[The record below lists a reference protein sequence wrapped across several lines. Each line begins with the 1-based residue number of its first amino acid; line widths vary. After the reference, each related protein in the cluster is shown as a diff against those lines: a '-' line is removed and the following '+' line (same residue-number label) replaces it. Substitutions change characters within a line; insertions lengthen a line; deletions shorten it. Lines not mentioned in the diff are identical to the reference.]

1 MEATTTCAVVSK
13 IKIASRTY
21 PSWSMKKTHKIG
33 VTALCGI
40 YGYSNC
46 QTLFDTE
53 GCLAAVG
60 IVKFSACAAD
70 LKRKVGNATTAAW
83 C

>member
-1 MEATTTCAVVSK
+1 MWNIAKKHDILSSK
-13 IKIASRTY
+13 FAITAGG
-21 PSWSMKKTHKIG
+21 IG
-33 VTALCGI
+33 CGI

-46 QTLFDTE
+46 QILFDTG

-60 IVKFSACAAD
+60 IVKFSACAAG
-70 LKRKVGNATTAAW
+70 LKRKVGNATAAAW